1 MNGYENG
8 YSETI
13 NTSKVVFK
21 KILLRWQEKS
31 KYGLSQGTKDNCFN
45 GTGMKLRFNL
55 KPMLLQHCCINI

>member
-45 GTGMKLRFNL
+45 GTGMKPRFNL
-55 KPMLLQHCCINI
+55 IENSDK